1 MMKNAANTE
10 QAHEFVKFVST
21 AEGAAGWASAFSS
34 NPVGKGASD
43 LMDPAV
49 KDYYN
54 GTFNDEALSKLWWWP
69 EQSAEFIAKRSEYAD
84 KYKAA

>member
-1 MMKNAANTE
+1 
-10 QAHEFVKFVST
+10 
-21 AEGAAGWASAFSS
+21 
-34 NPVGKGASD
+34 VGKGASD

>member
-1 MMKNAANTE
+1 MKNAVNVE

-21 AEGAAGWASAFSS
+21 PEGAAGWASAFSS